1 MAAGLCG
8 LSHDTKRR
16 NNKVKSWFTSLT
28 GAVTLSVIALLT
40 ELWRAFVDFQ
50 HEYSNFL
57 NSTGAVLLGTLLYTI
72 LFGGWTW
79 ALLRAMRGSRSALI
93 AALIINLLFLLVLP
107 ISALVAY
114 CPSPCPELW
123 PLFELANW
131 INLLFGLLATV
142 SLALTLRAEGESRQS
157 SM

>member
-1 MAAGLCG
+1 MAAWLCG
-8 LSHDTKRR
+8 LSHDTERG
-16 NNKVKSWFTSLT
+16 NNTVKSWFTSLR

-57 NSTGAVLLGTLLYTI
+57 NSTGAVLLGTLLYTA
-72 LFGGWTW
+72 LFGGWAL

-107 ISALVAY
+107 IGALVAY

-131 INLLFGLLATV
+131 INLLFGLLATIA
-142 SLALTLRAEGESRQS
+142 LALTLRAE
-157 SM
+157 